1 MVASRPDRWSHLHL
15 SLRRAAA
22 AAAAVW
28 LWAAVPAAEGSP
40 LDWDVAAAPA
50 AGVRTATWGGGLRRD
65 PGREPE
71 GRRGFDLDG
80 RERRGRRADHD
91 VRTLHWLDGDRIPR
105 RWKRVGNHGL
115 EDGNLREERREPA
128 AAHEPGGQRDRGV
141 LDERAF
147 QPRDLDRG
155 AHPDRERVAFGQ
167 SRDDE

>member
-22 AAAAVW
+22 AAAVW
-28 LWAAVPAAEGSP
+28 LWAAVPAAE
-40 LDWDVAAAPA
+40 
-50 AGVRTATWGGGLRRD
+50 
-65 PGREPE
+65 REPE